1 MRMPPQDLHDLRTG
15 EPGRWLHG
23 ELPAA
28 VQAGEGTVISGEF
41 AFKRFRSRRTP
52 GLVLGP
58 HCTMDGVQF
67 AVGEDGVIVIGAYS
81 YFTNAVLLC
90 ELALE
95 IGSYVVIGWNAT
107 IADTDFHPI
116 APALRVADAV
126 ACSPIGSGRQRPA
139 ILRRPVVIED
149 DVWVG
154 PNATILKGVRIGAGA
169 FVEPGALVTRDV
181 PTRTRVAGNPAEV
194 IGEV

>member
-1 MRMPPQDLHDLRTG
+1 MRTPHEDLHDVQTV
-15 EPGRWLHG
+15 EAGRWLHG
-23 ELPAA
+23 ELPPA
-28 VQAGEGTVISGEF
+28 VQAGNGTVISGEF
-41 AFKRFRSRRTP
+41 AFKRFRTRRTP
-52 GLVLGP
+52 GLILGA

-67 AVGEDGVIVIGAYS
+67 AVGEEGVVEIGAYC
-81 YFTNAVLLC
+81 YFTNAILLC
-90 ELALE
+90 ELSLQ

-107 IADTDFHPI
+107 IADSDFHPI

-126 ACSPIGSGRQRPA
+126 ACSPAGSERQRPP

-181 PTRTRVAGNPAEV
+181 PTRSRVAGNPAEV
-194 IGEV
+194 IGRV